1 MRLCSV
7 PGGRGW
13 WPMALDPVL
22 VEKAT
27 RVAFSREGD
36 SAVWDE
42 LPDEV
47 REAHCAD
54 IEAAIRIVF
63 DELPPLDRVSFLA
76 GYIAACSD
84 RASGVF
90 PGNDVAVNTFAERA
104 WKQTGVDQRRP
115 VEQGDADR
123 DE

>member
-1 MRLCSV
+1 MTQ
-7 PGGRGW
+7 W
-13 WPMALDPVL
+13 IDPVL

-54 IEAAIRIVF
+54 IEAAIRFVL
-63 DELPPLDRVSFLA
+63 DELGLRFEREYGFMDDPVPGAIRRV
-76 GYIAACSD
+76 
-84 RASGVF
+84 
-90 PGNDVAVNTFAERA
+90 RA
-104 WKQTGVDQRRP
+104 WRLVGASDWRP
-115 VEQGDADR
+115 VEQGDTR
-123 DE
+123 